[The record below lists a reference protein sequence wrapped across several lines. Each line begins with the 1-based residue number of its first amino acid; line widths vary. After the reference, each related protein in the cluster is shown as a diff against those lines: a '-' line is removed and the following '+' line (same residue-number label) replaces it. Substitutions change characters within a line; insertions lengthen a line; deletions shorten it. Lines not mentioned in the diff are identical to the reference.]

1 MRGPC
6 VEDLLDLQ
14 RPSGAFPSRV
24 VHDGVTYDDENSFVT
39 ALVVGELG
47 RWPRQGRVAVAIR
60 CGLDFLEAC
69 SGRSRPG
76 VYHFYPPT
84 REPAWM
90 GARLDADAD
99 DTSLVTLELVRHGR
113 VPLERARR
121 DLVDALEPLR
131 VHHRPESLDAWVRPG
146 AYRTWLDVRAR
157 PNPVDCVVNANVAA
171 TLKYL
176 GLDDHPGYDAAW
188 QTAHAALEWA
198 DGSKDRLRLVAPYYP
213 DAREVLRALD
223 RAVAVGVHEL
233 AATASR
239 LVSHLAPQ
247 GAGPCADELPICS
260 SACGRTWWSA
270 PVLQALRRAEREST
284 IPIVRGAPA

>member
-1 MRGPC
+1 MTERL

-14 RPSGAFPSRV
+14 RLSGAFPSRV

-84 REPAWM
+84 REPGWM
-90 GARLDADAD
+90 GARLGADAD
-99 DTSLVTLELVRHGR
+99 DTALATLELVRHGR
-113 VPLERARR
+113 VPVERARR
-121 DLVDALEPLR
+121 DLVDALETFR
-131 VHHRPESLDAWVRPG
+131 VYHRPESLDTWVRPG
-146 AYRTWLDVRAR
+146 AYRTWLDLRAR

-176 GLDDHPGYDAAW
+176 GLDDHPGYESAW
-188 QTAHAALEWA
+188 RTTRGALEWA
-198 DGSKDRLRLVAPYYP
+198 DGSRDRLRLVAPYYP
-213 DAREVLRALD
+213 DAREVLRALA
-223 RAVAVGVHEL
+223 RAIAVGVREL
-233 AATASR
+233 ADVASR
-239 LVSHLAPQ
+239 LESHPDLR
-247 GAGPCADELPICS
+247 GAGACADELPICS

-270 PVLQALRRAEREST
+270 PVLQALRRAEHDST
-284 IPIVRGAPA
+284 NPIVRGAPA